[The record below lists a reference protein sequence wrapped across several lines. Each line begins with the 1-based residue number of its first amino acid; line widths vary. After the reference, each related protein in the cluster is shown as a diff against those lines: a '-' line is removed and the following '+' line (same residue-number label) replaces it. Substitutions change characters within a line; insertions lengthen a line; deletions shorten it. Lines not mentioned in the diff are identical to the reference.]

1 MDKKNFVHSER
12 SLYLQAKKFV
22 TKRIDKILFKNMSRE
37 EIFTHIL
44 KKNRWERDKA
54 VDLELTKT
62 LREELPQLLKKLQA
76 KSILDIPCGDFW
88 WLSSVDLGFLD
99 YTGVDIVKH
108 VIQNDTKQYANE
120 KRRFLKLDLLND
132 DLPKADII
140 FCKDLF
146 IHLPLDDCLKSI
158 KNIKKSGAKYFLADT
173 HPSVKENKDIH
184 TGMWRPLNLNLS
196 PFFFPEPEY
205 RIEMKTLTKGLEKE
219 IDLWQ
224 IKNLP

>member
-1 MDKKNFVHSER
+1 VRSER
-12 SLYLQAKKFV
+12 SLYLQAKRFV

-54 VDLELTKT
+54 VDLEITKT

-120 KRRFLKLDLLND
+120 KRRFLKLDILND

-140 FCKDLF
+140 FCKALF